1 MIVAKKFQQNIIK
14 LTPLTISVQNYVNQM
29 PINPYL
35 YHINS
40 DFFLLVRLLLQ
51 IYICKNKLLCLI
63 FSINNQNS

>member
-40 DFFLLVRLLLQ
+40 LFSVSKIVIAN
-51 IYICKNKLLCLI
+51 IYM
-63 FSINNQNS
+63 

>member
-1 MIVAKKFQQNIIK
+1 MSNVLNLKNGIMIVAKKFQQNIIK

-40 DFFLLVRLLLQ
+40 LFSVSKIVIAN
-51 IYICKNKLLCLI
+51 IYM
-63 FSINNQNS
+63 